1 MLSLRTISR
10 SVPRTFS
17 RSIASSALRPSALV
31 KPALRQPLKQAVKP
45 AYAAFSTSS
54 VFKTPA
60 SEGKMDSL
68 ALDGVRGIPVLHD
81 RRLDVWPE
89 ANFLLLFFLQAI
101 STFSPSSR
109 MS

>member
-17 RSIASSALRPSALV
+17 RSIASSALRPSTLV

-54 VFKTPA
+54 VFKAPA
-60 SEGKMDSL
+60 SEGKIDSL
-68 ALDGVRGIPVLHD
+68 ALDGVRGIPVLPD
-81 RRLDVWPE
+81 RKLYVWPE
-89 ANFLLLFFLQAI
+89 ANFRLSFFFRRYRPSRQA
-101 STFSPSSR
+101 PG
-109 MS
+109 